1 MCKKCFELHSKT
13 TKNHIL
19 SDNEVTIQLNCS
31 KHSKDNVVYYC
42 GDCKSAFCEKC
53 KKVHNLKHKEHK
65 KHIYDKQN
73 ENLSKMMQTIIVK
86 SKEIIR
92 HNENVKEK
100 IINVLK
106 EKNEYKELI
115 AIIEK
120 RYISNNTIN
129 TNIVKFLENILD
141 NYIRCTYIPY
151 NYFAFFKNTILA
163 KYKFTDSIDE
173 KNIDSISNC
182 FIEYLSSSYVIRN
195 QMLDLKKI
203 EDSFPFPHDEF
214 AYFHIKNKRFFG
226 MKKFLEDKEPFK
238 MKIIDDGK
246 EILVKEVEIKGKNMI
261 SICFVLRN
269 ENVLLFNFDD
279 YKGDFICQADSKKD
293 YNIISQYYYKK
304 PKSRFKDE
312 IREIVENPFMD
323 NQIFYISLTTLFIYN
338 AETNHYYILPMKL
351 IAIQCQCLF
360 IIKICILLD
369 FMILQ
374 IPIIINIFIHFVIQI
389 RIK

>member
-1 MCKKCFELHSKT
+1 MIQCNCPYTNKPHICKYTDFNKHITSMRKKSYTCTKHSNEKGIIYCANCLKWMCKKCFELHSKT

-92 HNENVKEK
+92 HNKNVKEK

-106 EKNEYKELI
+106 EKNEYKDLI

-141 NYIRCTYIPY
+141 NYNRCTYIPY
-151 NYFAFFKNTILA
+151 NYFALFKNTILA
-163 KYKFTDSIDE
+163 KYKFSDSIDE
-173 KNIDSISNC
+173 KHIDSISNC

-214 AYFHIKNKRFFG
+214 KYFHIKNKIFFG
-226 MKKFLEDKEPFK
+226 MKKYLET
-238 MKIIDDGK
+238 
-246 EILVKEVEIKGKNMI
+246 KN
-261 SICFVLRN
+261 
-269 ENVLLFNFDD
+269 LL
-279 YKGDFICQADSKKD
+279 K
-293 YNIISQYYYKK
+293 
-304 PKSRFKDE
+304 
-312 IREIVENPFMD
+312 
-323 NQIFYISLTTLFIYN
+323 
-338 AETNHYYILPMKL
+338 
-351 IAIQCQCLF
+351 
-360 IIKICILLD
+360 
-369 FMILQ
+369 
-374 IPIIINIFIHFVIQI
+374 
-389 RIK
+389 